1 MWCIHLDSFVNNLQ
15 KIFLICGIINVVVT
29 FLFYVETNSFVYL
42 KSGYNLARTEE
53 QIKRANPGASDRSLR
68 QMKSTELAYPS
79 GQFVKTGYRVHW
91 KTAIPFHLLIL
102 SGISFFLFK
111 DK

>member
-1 MWCIHLDSFVNNLQ
+1 M
-15 KIFLICGIINVVVT
+15 VVT

-42 KSGYNLARTEE
+42 KSGYNLIRTEE
-53 QIKRANPGASDRSLR
+53 QIKRASPGASDRVLR
-68 QMKSTELAYPS
+68 ELKSAEYAYPS
-79 GQFVKTGYRVHW
+79 GKFVKTGYHVHW

>member
-1 MWCIHLDSFVNNLQ
+1 MNNFQ
-15 KIFLICGIINVVVT
+15 KIFLICGFINLVAT
-29 FLFYVETNSFVYL
+29 LLFYIETDNFVL
-42 KSGYNLARTEE
+42 HVTGYNKTKTEE
-53 QIKRANPGASDRSLR
+53 QIKIENPGKNDRWYRLYYP
-68 QMKSTELAYPS
+68 TELRYPS
-79 GQFVKTGYRVHW
+79 GEFVKTGYGIDW